1 MTLTQWFIFFLIIQV
16 VHGLGTWKLYIK
28 AGRQAW
34 EAFVPVYNSVILM
47 KIINRSPWWTIL
59 LFLPIINLIMFPV
72 VWVETARSFGK
83 NTYQDTFLAVVT
95 LGFYNYYLN
104 YVADVAYVEN
114 RDINPKSSSGE
125 WVSSILFA
133 VVAATLVHTYFI
145 QPYTIPSSS
154 LEKSLLV
161 GDFLFV
167 SKVNYGARI
176 PMTTVAA
183 PMVHDTIPIL
193 KKKSYLFNDDVTKKE
208 TSWINKLQFPYLRIP
223 GFEKIDRNEIVVFNS
238 PADSTDNINHF
249 TSTSN
254 RSFNKPIDKKINL
267 VKRCV
272 GVPGDSL
279 EVRNG
284 FVYINGVQNE
294 LPDRAALQ
302 FSYFV
307 QPKTNQFNA
316 KLMKDRYD
324 ITDPFTL
331 LRNQNTYYFS
341 AISDEALSRFKNH
354 PNVASI
360 TPNKQEKGVRDPGI
374 FPHHPDY
381 NWNNDFF
388 GPLYIPEEGKTI
400 DINLDVLP
408 LYKRIIE
415 VYEGNTLRVEGNQI
429 FINNELATN
438 YTFKQDYYWMMGDN
452 RHNSLDARAWGFV
465 PFNHVVGKPVFIWM
479 SWDGLK
485 NPRWERFFT
494 TVHGSGSSSYLIPFL
509 IFLIAYF
516 VFNKWFKKKQATDLN
531 NKLASEGN
539 VTYAAIQ
546 DRIKAAVIDSI
557 IIILALFITSEVF
570 ALFDSVPNYIKIIAS
585 IIIFILYDPL
595 LTSMKGGTIGHT
607 LSKITVR
614 KEDKLEENI
623 SFPSALIRFILK
635 VLLGWISLI
644 SISGNEKKKAI
655 HDYAA
660 NSIVIKKE

>member
-1 MTLTQWFIFFLIIQV
+1 MTLTQWLIFILIIQV

-34 EAFVPVYNSVILM
+34 EAFIPVYNAVILM
-47 KIINRSPWWTIL
+47 KIINRSPWLTIL

-83 NTYQDTFLAVVT
+83 NTYTDTILAVVT

-104 YVADVAYVEN
+104 YVADVSYVEN

-125 WVSSILFA
+125 WVNSILFA
-133 VVAATLVHTYFI
+133 IVAATLVHTYFI

-183 PMVHDTIPIL
+183 PMVHDTIPVL
-193 KKKSYLFNDDVTKKE
+193 KKKSYLFNDDITKKE
-208 TSWINKLQFPYLRIP
+208 TSWLNKLQLPYLRIP

-238 PADSTDNINHF
+238 PADSTDNINVF
-249 TSTSN
+249 SSDRN
-254 RSFNKPIDKKINL
+254 YNKPIDKKINL

-279 EVRNG
+279 EVRDG
-284 FVYINGVQNE
+284 FIYINGVKNE
-294 LPDRAALQ
+294 LPDRAQLQ
-302 FSYFV
+302 FSYYV
-307 QPKTNQFNA
+307 QPKTNQFNPQLL
-316 KLMKDRYD
+316 KERYD
-324 ITDPFTL
+324 ITDRFTIIN
-331 LRNQNTYYFS
+331 NQNTYYFS

-354 PNVASI
+354 PNVLSI
-360 TPNKQEKGVRDPGI
+360 TPNKQEKGVRDPNI

-400 DINLDVLP
+400 DINLEVLP
-408 LYKRIIE
+408 LYKRVIE
-415 VYEGNTLRVEGNQI
+415 EYEGNSLRVEGNQI
-429 FINNELATN
+429 FINNQLVTN

-494 TVHGSGSSSYLIPFL
+494 TVHGSGEPVSYLIPFL
-509 IFLIAYF
+509 VLLFGYYG
-516 VFNKWFKKKQATDLN
+516 FKKW
-531 NKLASEGN
+531 
-539 VTYAAIQ
+539 
-546 DRIKAAVIDSI
+546 
-557 IIILALFITSEVF
+557 
-570 ALFDSVPNYIKIIAS
+570 
-585 IIIFILYDPL
+585 
-595 LTSMKGGTIGHT
+595 
-607 LSKITVR
+607 R
-614 KEDKLEENI
+614 KH
-623 SFPSALIRFILK
+623 
-635 VLLGWISLI
+635 
-644 SISGNEKKKAI
+644 KKA
-655 HDYAA
+655 
-660 NSIVIKKE
+660 NS